1 MVTQQNKKLTLGI
14 LLTFIICIGSA
25 ILAAYSTGP
34 YGNYPNPGIHPGMIG
49 PGTFNDSGVANPQWE
64 IPGKLNI
71 DKNATV
77 KGTLNIDKGLIIG
90 NPAGGD
96 KGTGTINVESV
107 YVNGS
112 KLQYESTN
120 QIHFAKESSSVTST
134 WLASDTWRVIE
145 QFNISL
151 PAGSIVNSIILQAE
165 VNPDKDGIEAK
176 LRIHCLDFPSAFIET
191 DTLIRFSTGYNGHP
205 NAWDERV
212 GVYIPKNNYGGQLTC
227 TAFMRPSG
235 GKITI
240 DVLAKE
246 ITSDC
251 LGCNNGI
258 RNPVLI
264 VTYVII

>member
-49 PGTFNDSGVANPQWE
+49 PGTFNDSGMANPQWE

-112 KLQYESTN
+112 RMDGGEVHVDRYY
-120 QIHFAKESSSVTST
+120 SSVSVINSFGCNWKTIERFNVTLPPGGIITSLT
-134 WLASDTWRVIE
+134 LK
-145 QFNISL
+145 
-151 PAGSIVNSIILQAE
+151 AE
-165 VNPDKDGIEAK
+165 VNPSKDSIQAQLK
-176 LRIHCLDFPSAFIET
+176 IICLEYPTRYVESGVLLGFPDRGWAGYGKT
-191 DTLIRFSTGYNGHP
+191 DWS
-205 NAWDERV
+205 ERM
-212 GVYIPKNNYGGQLTC
+212 GSYIPKNINLTSKC
-227 TAFMRPSG
+227 TLFTRPSG
-235 GKITI
+235 GVVNVEVQGRETR
-240 DVLAKE
+240 
-246 ITSDC
+246 C
-251 LGCNNGI
+251 MCNGLCGNGI